1 MNPYKQC
8 PNCGR
13 QFPVTDIFCDNC
25 GCQLDLIAP
34 EQAQPPQQPFV
45 LPTQQPPAQTTTV
58 YAEKPK
64 KTGVLIGLLVAILLV
79 LAAMIVLGFFLVNR
93 LQTDGT
99 SSPHNA
105 ELAAV
110 APTQTTEAATEPD
123 ADAATDQ
130 AVLSNAET
138 EPPTAEADAPKIET
152 KVSVVTVIEQVTV
165 PQTDSPSV
173 YAVPTPE
180 PDPQPAG
187 KTYQAFVDACTWA
200 DAKQKCE
207 AAGGHLAYI
216 TSDDDWNQ
224 AISVLSGTGLRYVW
238 LGGSTYISNDGSTIT
253 ASWLNGSNL
262 NYIDNARHWYP
273 NEPSGWDNSSPEHSL
288 EPYILLWYVDDYWSL
303 NDTSNDI
310 LKYYKPE
317 RIGYLCEFD

>member
-45 LPTQQPPAQTTTV
+45 PPTQQPPAQATTV

-64 KTGVLIGLLVAILLV
+64 KTGVLIGLLVAILLI
-79 LAAMIVLGFFLVNR
+79 LAAMIVLGFFLIHQLN
-93 LQTDGT
+93 QNHSDP
-99 SSPHNA
+99 S
-105 ELAAV
+105 EIAAV
-110 APTQTTEAATEPD
+110 AQTETTEMA
-123 ADAATDQ
+123 
-130 AVLSNAET
+130 AET
-138 EPPTAEADAPKIET
+138 EPPAAEKET
-152 KVSVVTVIEQVTV
+152 VVSVVTVIEQVTV

-216 TSDDDWNQ
+216 TSDEDWNQ

>member
-1 MNPYKQC
+1 MDSYKQC

-45 LPTQQPPAQTTTV
+45 LPTQQPPAQATTV

-79 LAAMIVLGFFLVNR
+79 LAAMIVLGFFLIHQLN
-93 LQTDGT
+93 QNDTTNHT
-99 SSPHNA
+99 S
-105 ELAAV
+105 ELAVV
-110 APTQTTEAATEPD
+110 AQTETTEMA
-123 ADAATDQ
+123 
-130 AVLSNAET
+130 AET
-138 EPPTAEADAPKIET
+138 EPPAAEKET
-152 KVSVVTVIEQVTV
+152 VVSVVTVIEQVTV

-216 TSDDDWNQ
+216 TSDEDWNQ

>member
-8 PNCGR
+8 PNCRR
-13 QFPVTDIFCDNC
+13 QFPVTDVFCDNC
-25 GCQLDLIAP
+25 GYQLDLITP
-34 EQAQPPQQPFV
+34 AQPQQQPIS
-45 LPTQQPPAQTTTV
+45 TTTV

-64 KTGVLIGLLVAILLV
+64 KTGVLIGLLVAIFLI
-79 LAAMIVLGFFLVNR
+79 LAAIIVLGFFLFHQLN
-93 LQTDGT
+93 QNHSDP
-99 SSPHNA
+99 S
-105 ELAAV
+105 EIAAV
-110 APTQTTEAATEPD
+110 AQTETT
-123 ADAATDQ
+123 
-130 AVLSNAET
+130 ET
-138 EPPTAEADAPKIET
+138 EPPAAETAAPEAEKET
-152 KVSVVTVIEQVTV
+152 VVSVVTVIEQVTV

-173 YAVPTPE
+173 YAVPTPA
-180 PDPQPAG
+180 PQPAG

-216 TSDDDWNQ
+216 NSDDDWNQ

-238 LGGSTYISNDGSTIT
+238 LGGSTYISRDGSTIT
-253 ASWLNGSNL
+253 ASWLDGSNL
-262 NYIDNARHWYP
+262 SYIDNAHHWYP

-288 EPYILLWYVDDYWSL
+288 EPYIMLWYVDDYWSL
-303 NDTSNDI
+303 NDTSNDV

>member
-45 LPTQQPPAQTTTV
+45 LPTQQPPAQATTV

-79 LAAMIVLGFFLVNR
+79 LAAMIVLGFFLIHQLN
-93 LQTDGT
+93 QNNMTNHT
-99 SSPHNA
+99 S

-110 APTQTTEAATEPD
+110 AQTET
-123 ADAATDQ
+123 
-130 AVLSNAET
+130 AVSAAET
-138 EPPTAEADAPKIET
+138 DAPET
-152 KVSVVTVIEQVTV
+152 EKETVVSVVTVIEQVTV

-216 TSDDDWNQ
+216 TSDEDWNQ

-238 LGGSTYISNDGSTIT
+238 LGGSTYISRDGSTIT

-262 NYIDNARHWYP
+262 NYIDNANHWYP

-310 LKYYKPE
+310 LKYNKPE

>member
-1 MNPYKQC
+1 MDSYKQC
-8 PNCGR
+8 PNCGKT
-13 QFPVTDIFCDNC
+13 FPAQDAFCDDC
-25 GCQLDLIAP
+25 GCQLDWMP
-34 EQAQPPQQPFV
+34 STQPQQSFMPP
-45 LPTQQPPAQTTTV
+45 PTQTTTAY

-64 KTGVLIGLLVAILLV
+64 KTGTLIGLLVAILLV
-79 LAAMIVLGFFLVNR
+79 LAAMIVLGFFLIHQLN
-93 LQTDGT
+93 QNHSDP
-99 SSPHNA
+99 S
-105 ELAAV
+105 EIAAV
-110 APTQTTEAATEPD
+110 AQTETTEMA
-123 ADAATDQ
+123 
-130 AVLSNAET
+130 AET
-138 EPPTAEADAPKIET
+138 EPPAAEIAVPEAEKET
-152 KVSVVTVIEQVTV
+152 VVSVVTVIEQVTM

>member
-1 MNPYKQC
+1 MDSYKQC
-8 PNCGR
+8 PNCGKT
-13 QFPVTDIFCDNC
+13 FPAQDAFCDDC
-25 GCQLDLIAP
+25 GCQLDWMP
-34 EQAQPPQQPFV
+34 STQPQQSFMPP
-45 LPTQQPPAQTTTV
+45 PTQTTTAY

-64 KTGVLIGLLVAILLV
+64 KTGTLIGLLVAILLV
-79 LAAMIVLGFFLVNR
+79 LAAMIVLGFFLIHQLN
-93 LQTDGT
+93 QNHSDP
-99 SSPHNA
+99 S
-105 ELAAV
+105 EIAAV
-110 APTQTTEAATEPD
+110 AQTETTEMA
-123 ADAATDQ
+123 
-130 AVLSNAET
+130 AET
-138 EPPTAEADAPKIET
+138 AVPEAEKET
-152 KVSVVTVIEQVTV
+152 VVSVVTVIEQVTV

-180 PDPQPAG
+180 PDQQPAG

-216 TSDDDWNQ
+216 TSDEDWNQ

-273 NEPSGWDNSSPEHSL
+273 NEPSGWDNSSPEHTL

>member
-13 QFPVTDIFCDNC
+13 QFPVTDVFCDSC
-25 GCQLDLIAP
+25 GCPLDLIAP
-34 EQAQPPQQPFV
+34 TQPQQSFV
-45 LPTQQPPAQTTTV
+45 PPTQQPPAQATTV

-79 LAAMIVLGFFLVNR
+79 LAAMIVLGFFLIHQLN
-93 LQTDGT
+93 QNHSDP
-99 SSPHNA
+99 S
-105 ELAAV
+105 EIAAV
-110 APTQTTEAATEPD
+110 AQTET
-123 ADAATDQ
+123 
-130 AVLSNAET
+130 AVSAAET
-138 EPPTAEADAPKIET
+138 DAPET
-152 KVSVVTVIEQVTV
+152 EKETVVSVVTVIEQVTV

>member
-1 MNPYKQC
+1 MDSYKQC

-45 LPTQQPPAQTTTV
+45 LPTQQPPAQATTV

-79 LAAMIVLGFFLVNR
+79 LAAMIVLGFFLIHQLN
-93 LQTDGT
+93 QNHSDPSEIT
-99 SSPHNA
+99 
-105 ELAAV
+105 AV
-110 APTQTTEAATEPD
+110 AQTETTEMA
-123 ADAATDQ
+123 
-130 AVLSNAET
+130 AET
-138 EPPTAEADAPKIET
+138 AVPEAEKET
-152 KVSVVTVIEQVTV
+152 VVSVVTVIEQVTV

-180 PDPQPAG
+180 PDQQPAG

-216 TSDDDWNQ
+216 TSDEDWNQ

-273 NEPSGWDNSSPEHSL
+273 NEPSGWDNSSPEHTL

>member
-1 MNPYKQC
+1 MDSYKQC

-45 LPTQQPPAQTTTV
+45 LPTQQPPAQATTV

-79 LAAMIVLGFFLVNR
+79 LAAMIVLGFFLIHQLN
-93 LQTDGT
+93 QNHSDP
-99 SSPHNA
+99 S
-105 ELAAV
+105 EIAAV
-110 APTQTTEAATEPD
+110 AQTETTEMA
-123 ADAATDQ
+123 
-130 AVLSNAET
+130 AET
-138 EPPTAEADAPKIET
+138 AVPEAEKET
-152 KVSVVTVIEQVTV
+152 VVSVVTVIEQVTV

-216 TSDDDWNQ
+216 TSDEDWNQ

-273 NEPSGWDNSSPEHSL
+273 NEPSGWDNSSPEHTL

>member
-1 MNPYKQC
+1 MDSYKQC

-45 LPTQQPPAQTTTV
+45 LPTQQPPAQATTV

-79 LAAMIVLGFFLVNR
+79 LAAMIVLGFFLIHQLN
-93 LQTDGT
+93 QNHSDP
-99 SSPHNA
+99 S

-110 APTQTTEAATEPD
+110 AQTETTEMA
-123 ADAATDQ
+123 
-130 AVLSNAET
+130 AET
-138 EPPTAEADAPKIET
+138 DAPET
-152 KVSVVTVIEQVTV
+152 EKETVVSVVTVIEQVTV
-165 PQTDSPSV
+165 PQTDPPSV

-216 TSDDDWNQ
+216 TSDEDWNQ

-238 LGGSTYISNDGSTIT
+238 LGGSTYISRDGSTIT

-262 NYIDNARHWYP
+262 NYIDNANHWYP

>member
-1 MNPYKQC
+1 MDSYKQC
-8 PNCGR
+8 PNCGKT
-13 QFPVTDIFCDNC
+13 FPAQDAFCDDC
-25 GCQLDLIAP
+25 GCQLDWMP
-34 EQAQPPQQPFV
+34 STQPQQSFMPP
-45 LPTQQPPAQTTTV
+45 PTQTTTAY

-64 KTGVLIGLLVAILLV
+64 KTGTLIGLLVAILLV
-79 LAAMIVLGFFLVNR
+79 LAAMIVLGFFLIHQLN
-93 LQTDGT
+93 QNDTTNHT
-99 SSPHNA
+99 S

-110 APTQTTEAATEPD
+110 AQTETTEMA
-123 ADAATDQ
+123 
-130 AVLSNAET
+130 AET
-138 EPPTAEADAPKIET
+138 EPPAAETAVPEIET
-152 KVSVVTVIEQVTV
+152 KISVVTVIEQVTV

-216 TSDDDWNQ
+216 TSDEDWNQ

>member
-25 GCQLDLIAP
+25 GCQLDWMP
-34 EQAQPPQQPFV
+34 STQSQQSFMPP
-45 LPTQQPPAQTTTV
+45 PTQTTTAY

-64 KTGVLIGLLVAILLV
+64 KTGTLIGLLVAILLV

-99 SSPHNA
+99 SSPNNA

-123 ADAATDQ
+123 ADAAADQ
-130 AVLSNAET
+130 ADLSNAET
-138 EPPTAEADAPKIET
+138 EPPAAETAAPEIET
-152 KVSVVTVIEQVTV
+152 KISVVTVIEQVTV
-165 PQTDSPSV
+165 PQTDPPSV

-238 LGGSTYISNDGSTIT
+238 LGGSTYISRDGSTIT

-262 NYIDNARHWYP
+262 NYIDNANHWYP

>member
-45 LPTQQPPAQTTTV
+45 LPTQQPPAQATTV

-79 LAAMIVLGFFLVNR
+79 LAAMIVLGFFLIHQLN
-93 LQTDGT
+93 QNNMTNHT
-99 SSPHNA
+99 S

-110 APTQTTEAATEPD
+110 AQTET
-123 ADAATDQ
+123 
-130 AVLSNAET
+130 AVSAAET
-138 EPPTAEADAPKIET
+138 EPPAAEKET
-152 KVSVVTVIEQVTV
+152 VVSVVTVIEQVTV
-165 PQTDSPSV
+165 PQTDPPSV

-262 NYIDNARHWYP
+262 NYIDNANHWYP

>member
-1 MNPYKQC
+1 MDSYKQC
-8 PNCGR
+8 PNCGKT
-13 QFPVTDIFCDNC
+13 FPAQDAFCDDC
-25 GCQLDLIAP
+25 GCQLDWMSST
-34 EQAQPPQQPFV
+34 QPQQSFMPP
-45 LPTQQPPAQTTTV
+45 PTQTTTAY

-64 KTGVLIGLLVAILLV
+64 KTGTLIGLLVAILLI
-79 LAAMIVLGFFLVNR
+79 LTAMIVLGFFLVHQLN
-93 LQTDGT
+93 QNDTTNHT
-99 SSPHNA
+99 S

-110 APTQTTEAATEPD
+110 AQTETTEMA
-123 ADAATDQ
+123 
-130 AVLSNAET
+130 AET
-138 EPPTAEADAPKIET
+138 EPPAAETAVPEIET
-152 KVSVVTVIEQVTV
+152 KISVVTVIEQVTV

-216 TSDDDWNQ
+216 TSDEDWNQ

-273 NEPSGWDNSSPEHSL
+273 NEPSGWDNSSPEHTM

-317 RIGYLCEFD
+317 RIGYLCEFE

>member
-1 MNPYKQC
+1 M
-8 PNCGR
+8 
-13 QFPVTDIFCDNC
+13 
-25 GCQLDLIAP
+25 
-34 EQAQPPQQPFV
+34 
-45 LPTQQPPAQTTTV
+45 LPTQQPPAQATTV

-79 LAAMIVLGFFLVNR
+79 LAAMIVLGFFLIHQLN
-93 LQTDGT
+93 QNDTTNHT
-99 SSPHNA
+99 S

-110 APTQTTEAATEPD
+110 AQTETTEMA
-123 ADAATDQ
+123 
-130 AVLSNAET
+130 AET
-138 EPPTAEADAPKIET
+138 EPPAAETAAPEIET
-152 KVSVVTVIEQVTV
+152 KISVVTVIEQVTV

-262 NYIDNARHWYP
+262 SYIDNARHWYP

>member
-1 MNPYKQC
+1 MDSYKQC

-45 LPTQQPPAQTTTV
+45 LPTQQPPAQATTV

-79 LAAMIVLGFFLVNR
+79 LAAMIVLGFFLIHQLN
-93 LQTDGT
+93 QNHSDP
-99 SSPHNA
+99 S
-105 ELAAV
+105 EIAAV
-110 APTQTTEAATEPD
+110 AQTETMEMA
-123 ADAATDQ
+123 
-130 AVLSNAET
+130 AET
-138 EPPTAEADAPKIET
+138 EPPAAETAVPEAEKET
-152 KVSVVTVIEQVTV
+152 VVSVVTVIEQVTV

-262 NYIDNARHWYP
+262 SYIDNARHWYP

>member
-13 QFPVTDIFCDNC
+13 QFPVTDVFCDSC
-25 GCQLDLIAP
+25 GCPLDLIAP
-34 EQAQPPQQPFV
+34 TQPQQSFV
-45 LPTQQPPAQTTTV
+45 PPTQQPPAQATTV

-79 LAAMIVLGFFLVNR
+79 LAAMIVLGFFLIHQLN
-93 LQTDGT
+93 QNDTTDHT
-99 SSPHNA
+99 S

-110 APTQTTEAATEPD
+110 AQTETTEMA
-123 ADAATDQ
+123 
-130 AVLSNAET
+130 AET
-138 EPPTAEADAPKIET
+138 AAPEAEKET
-152 KVSVVTVIEQVTV
+152 VVSVVTVIEQVTV

-262 NYIDNARHWYP
+262 NYIDNANHWYP

>member
-13 QFPVTDIFCDNC
+13 QFPVTDVFCDSC
-25 GCQLDLIAP
+25 GCPLDLIAP
-34 EQAQPPQQPFV
+34 TQPQQSFV
-45 LPTQQPPAQTTTV
+45 PPTQQPPAQATTV

-79 LAAMIVLGFFLVNR
+79 LAAMIVLGFFLIHQLN
-93 LQTDGT
+93 QNHSDP
-99 SSPHNA
+99 S

-110 APTQTTEAATEPD
+110 AQTETTEMA
-123 ADAATDQ
+123 
-130 AVLSNAET
+130 AET
-138 EPPTAEADAPKIET
+138 AAPET
-152 KVSVVTVIEQVTV
+152 EKETVVSVVTVIEQVTV

-216 TSDDDWNQ
+216 TSDEDWNQ

>member
-13 QFPVTDIFCDNC
+13 QFPVTDVFCDSC
-25 GCQLDLIAP
+25 GCPLDLIAP
-34 EQAQPPQQPFV
+34 TQPQQSFV
-45 LPTQQPPAQTTTV
+45 PPTQQPPAQATTV

-79 LAAMIVLGFFLVNR
+79 LAAMIVLGFFLIHQLN
-93 LQTDGT
+93 QNDTTDHT
-99 SSPHNA
+99 S
-105 ELAAV
+105 ELAVV
-110 APTQTTEAATEPD
+110 AQTETTEMA
-123 ADAATDQ
+123 
-130 AVLSNAET
+130 AET
-138 EPPTAEADAPKIET
+138 AAPET
-152 KVSVVTVIEQVTV
+152 EKETVVSVVTVIEQVTV

-200 DAKQKCE
+200 DAKQKCV

-216 TSDDDWNQ
+216 TSDEDWNQ

-238 LGGSTYISNDGSTIT
+238 LGGSTYISRDGSTIT

>member
-1 MNPYKQC
+1 MNSYKQC

-13 QFPVTDIFCDNC
+13 QFPVTDVFCDSC
-25 GCQLDLIAP
+25 GCPLDLIAP
-34 EQAQPPQQPFV
+34 TQPQQSFV
-45 LPTQQPPAQTTTV
+45 PPTQQPPAQATTV

-79 LAAMIVLGFFLVNR
+79 LAAMIVLGFFLIHQLN
-93 LQTDGT
+93 QNHSDP
-99 SSPHNA
+99 S

-110 APTQTTEAATEPD
+110 AQTET
-123 ADAATDQ
+123 
-130 AVLSNAET
+130 AVSAAET
-138 EPPTAEADAPKIET
+138 AAPET
-152 KVSVVTVIEQVTV
+152 EKETVVSVVTVIEQVTV

-216 TSDDDWNQ
+216 TSDEDWNQ

-262 NYIDNARHWYP
+262 NYIDNANHWYP

>member
-1 MNPYKQC
+1 MDSYKQC
-8 PNCGR
+8 PNCGKT
-13 QFPVTDIFCDNC
+13 FPAQDAFCDDC
-25 GCQLDLIAP
+25 GCQLDWMP
-34 EQAQPPQQPFV
+34 STQPQQSFMPP
-45 LPTQQPPAQTTTV
+45 PTQTTTAY

-64 KTGVLIGLLVAILLV
+64 KTGTLIGLLVAILLI
-79 LAAMIVLGFFLVNR
+79 LAAMIVLGFFLIHQLN
-93 LQTDGT
+93 QNDTTNHT
-99 SSPHNA
+99 S

-110 APTQTTEAATEPD
+110 AQTETTEMA
-123 ADAATDQ
+123 
-130 AVLSNAET
+130 AET
-138 EPPTAEADAPKIET
+138 DAPET
-152 KVSVVTVIEQVTV
+152 EKETVVSVVTVIEQVTV

>member
-45 LPTQQPPAQTTTV
+45 LPTQQPPVSTTTV

-79 LAAMIVLGFFLVNR
+79 LAAMIVLGFFLIHQLN
-93 LQTDGT
+93 QNDTTDHT
-99 SSPHNA
+99 S
-105 ELAAV
+105 ELAVV
-110 APTQTTEAATEPD
+110 AQTETTEMA
-123 ADAATDQ
+123 
-130 AVLSNAET
+130 AET
-138 EPPTAEADAPKIET
+138 AAPET
-152 KVSVVTVIEQVTV
+152 EKETVVSVVTVIEQVTV

-262 NYIDNARHWYP
+262 NYIDNANHWYP

>member
-1 MNPYKQC
+1 MDSYKQC
-8 PNCGR
+8 PNCGKT
-13 QFPVTDIFCDNC
+13 FPAQDAFCDDC
-25 GCQLDLIAP
+25 GCQLDWMP
-34 EQAQPPQQPFV
+34 STQPQQSFMPP
-45 LPTQQPPAQTTTV
+45 PTQTTTAY

-64 KTGVLIGLLVAILLV
+64 KTGTLIGLLVAILLV
-79 LAAMIVLGFFLVNR
+79 LAAMIVLGFFLIHQLN
-93 LQTDGT
+93 QNDTTNHT
-99 SSPHNA
+99 S

-110 APTQTTEAATEPD
+110 AQTETTEMAT
-123 ADAATDQ
+123 
-130 AVLSNAET
+130 ET
-138 EPPTAEADAPKIET
+138 EPPAAEKET
-152 KVSVVTVIEQVTV
+152 VVSVVTVIEQVTV

-216 TSDDDWNQ
+216 TSDEDWNQ

-273 NEPSGWDNSSPEHSL
+273 NEPSGWDNSSPEHTL

>member
-1 MNPYKQC
+1 MDSYKQC

-45 LPTQQPPAQTTTV
+45 LPTQQATTV

-79 LAAMIVLGFFLVNR
+79 LAAMIVLGFFLIHQLN
-93 LQTDGT
+93 QNHSDP
-99 SSPHNA
+99 S
-105 ELAAV
+105 EIAAV
-110 APTQTTEAATEPD
+110 AQTETTEMA
-123 ADAATDQ
+123 
-130 AVLSNAET
+130 AET
-138 EPPTAEADAPKIET
+138 EPPAAETAVPEAEKET
-152 KVSVVTVIEQVTV
+152 VVSVVTVIEQVTV

>member
-34 EQAQPPQQPFV
+34 EQAQPPQQSFV
-45 LPTQQPPAQTTTV
+45 PPTQQPPAQTTTV

-79 LAAMIVLGFFLVNR
+79 LAAMIVLGFFLIHQLN
-93 LQTDGT
+93 QNDTTDHT
-99 SSPHNA
+99 S
-105 ELAAV
+105 ELAVV
-110 APTQTTEAATEPD
+110 AQTETTEMA
-123 ADAATDQ
+123 
-130 AVLSNAET
+130 AET
-138 EPPTAEADAPKIET
+138 AAPET
-152 KVSVVTVIEQVTV
+152 EKETVVSVVTVIEQVTV

-216 TSDDDWNQ
+216 TSDEDWNQ

>member
-13 QFPVTDIFCDNC
+13 QFPVTDVFCDSC
-25 GCQLDLIAP
+25 GCPLDLIAP
-34 EQAQPPQQPFV
+34 TQPQQSFV
-45 LPTQQPPAQTTTV
+45 PPTQQPPAQATTV

-79 LAAMIVLGFFLVNR
+79 LAAMIVLGFFLIHQLN
-93 LQTDGT
+93 QNHSDP
-99 SSPHNA
+99 S

-110 APTQTTEAATEPD
+110 AQTETTEMA
-123 ADAATDQ
+123 
-130 AVLSNAET
+130 AET
-138 EPPTAEADAPKIET
+138 DAPET
-152 KVSVVTVIEQVTV
+152 EKETVVSVVTVIEQVTV
-165 PQTDSPSV
+165 PQTDPPSV

-216 TSDDDWNQ
+216 TSDEDWNQ

-238 LGGSTYISNDGSTIT
+238 LGGSTYISRDGSTIT

-262 NYIDNARHWYP
+262 NYIDNANHWYP

>member
-45 LPTQQPPAQTTTV
+45 LPTQQPPAQATTV

-64 KTGVLIGLLVAILLV
+64 KTGVLIGLLVAILLI
-79 LAAMIVLGFFLVNR
+79 LAAMIVLGFFLIHQLN
-93 LQTDGT
+93 QNDTTNHT
-99 SSPHNA
+99 S

-110 APTQTTEAATEPD
+110 AQTETTEMA
-123 ADAATDQ
+123 
-130 AVLSNAET
+130 AET
-138 EPPTAEADAPKIET
+138 EPPAAETAAPEIET
-152 KVSVVTVIEQVTV
+152 KISVVTVIEQVTV

-262 NYIDNARHWYP
+262 SYINNARHWYP

-288 EPYILLWYVDDYWSL
+288 EP
-303 NDTSNDI
+303 
-310 LKYYKPE
+310 
-317 RIGYLCEFD
+317 

>member
-13 QFPVTDIFCDNC
+13 QFPVTDVFCDSC
-25 GCQLDLIAP
+25 GCPLDLIAP
-34 EQAQPPQQPFV
+34 TQPQQSFV
-45 LPTQQPPAQTTTV
+45 PPTQQPPAQATTV

-79 LAAMIVLGFFLVNR
+79 LAAMIVLGFFLIHQLN
-93 LQTDGT
+93 QNDTTNHT
-99 SSPHNA
+99 S

-110 APTQTTEAATEPD
+110 AQVETTEMA
-123 ADAATDQ
+123 
-130 AVLSNAET
+130 AET
-138 EPPTAEADAPKIET
+138 DAPAAEKET
-152 KVSVVTVIEQVTV
+152 VVSVVTVIEQVTV
-165 PQTDSPSV
+165 PQTDPPSV

-216 TSDDDWNQ
+216 TSDEDWNQ

-238 LGGSTYISNDGSTIT
+238 LGGSTYISRDGSTIT

-262 NYIDNARHWYP
+262 NYIDNANHWYP

>member
-13 QFPVTDIFCDNC
+13 QFPVTDVFCDSC
-25 GCQLDLIAP
+25 GCPLDLIAP
-34 EQAQPPQQPFV
+34 TQPQQSFV
-45 LPTQQPPAQTTTV
+45 PPTQQPPAQATTV

-79 LAAMIVLGFFLVNR
+79 LAAMIVLGFFLIHQLN
-93 LQTDGT
+93 QNHSDP
-99 SSPHNA
+99 S

-110 APTQTTEAATEPD
+110 AQTETTEMA
-123 ADAATDQ
+123 
-130 AVLSNAET
+130 AET
-138 EPPTAEADAPKIET
+138 DAPET
-152 KVSVVTVIEQVTV
+152 EKETVVSVVTVIEQVTV

-216 TSDDDWNQ
+216 TSDEDWNQ

-262 NYIDNARHWYP
+262 SYIDNANHWYP

>member
-1 MNPYKQC
+1 MDSYKQC
-8 PNCGR
+8 PNCGKT
-13 QFPVTDIFCDNC
+13 FPAQDAFCDDC
-25 GCQLDLIAP
+25 GCQLDWMP
-34 EQAQPPQQPFV
+34 STQPQQSFMPP
-45 LPTQQPPAQTTTV
+45 PTQTTTAY

-64 KTGVLIGLLVAILLV
+64 KTGTLIGLLVAILLV
-79 LAAMIVLGFFLVNR
+79 LAAMIVLGFFLIHQLN
-93 LQTDGT
+93 QNN
-99 SSPHNA
+99 SAPS

-110 APTQTTEAATEPD
+110 AQTET
-123 ADAATDQ
+123 
-130 AVLSNAET
+130 AVSAAET
-138 EPPTAEADAPKIET
+138 DVPET
-152 KVSVVTVIEQVTV
+152 EKETVVSVVTVIEQVTV

-273 NEPSGWDNSSPEHSL
+273 NEPSGWDNSSPEHTM

>member
-45 LPTQQPPAQTTTV
+45 LPTQQPPAQATTV

-79 LAAMIVLGFFLVNR
+79 LAAMIVLGFFLIHQLN
-93 LQTDGT
+93 QNDTTNHT
-99 SSPHNA
+99 S

-110 APTQTTEAATEPD
+110 AQTETTEMA
-123 ADAATDQ
+123 
-130 AVLSNAET
+130 AET
-138 EPPTAEADAPKIET
+138 EPPAAETAAPEIET
-152 KVSVVTVIEQVTV
+152 KISVVTVIEQVTV

-207 AAGGHLAYI
+207 APAVISL
-216 TSDDDWNQ
+216 TSP
-224 AISVLSGTGLRYVW
+224 AMKTGIRRFLFC
-238 LGGSTYISNDGSTIT
+238 
-253 ASWLNGSNL
+253 
-262 NYIDNARHWYP
+262 
-273 NEPSGWDNSSPEHSL
+273 
-288 EPYILLWYVDDYWSL
+288 
-303 NDTSNDI
+303 
-310 LKYYKPE
+310 PE
-317 RIGYLCEFD
+317 RGCGMYGWAARPIFPMMVLPSPQAG

>member
-13 QFPVTDIFCDNC
+13 QFPVTDVFCDSC
-25 GCQLDLIAP
+25 GCPLDLIAP
-34 EQAQPPQQPFV
+34 TQPQQPFV
-45 LPTQQPPAQTTTV
+45 PPTQQPPAQATTV

-79 LAAMIVLGFFLVNR
+79 LAAMIVLGFFLIHQLN
-93 LQTDGT
+93 QNDTTNHT
-99 SSPHNA
+99 S

-110 APTQTTEAATEPD
+110 AQTETTEMA
-123 ADAATDQ
+123 
-130 AVLSNAET
+130 AET
-138 EPPTAEADAPKIET
+138 DAPET
-152 KVSVVTVIEQVTV
+152 EKETVVSVVTVIEQVTV

-216 TSDDDWNQ
+216 TSDEDWNQ

>member
-13 QFPVTDIFCDNC
+13 QFPVTDIFCDSC
-25 GCQLDLIAP
+25 GCPLDLIAP

-45 LPTQQPPAQTTTV
+45 LPTQQPPAQATTV

-79 LAAMIVLGFFLVNR
+79 LAAMIVLGFFLIHQLN
-93 LQTDGT
+93 QNNMTNHT
-99 SSPHNA
+99 S
-105 ELAAV
+105 ELAVV
-110 APTQTTEAATEPD
+110 AKTETTEMA
-123 ADAATDQ
+123 
-130 AVLSNAET
+130 AET
-138 EPPTAEADAPKIET
+138 DAPET
-152 KVSVVTVIEQVTV
+152 EKETVVSVVTVIEQVTV

-180 PDPQPAG
+180 SDPQPAG

-253 ASWLNGSNL
+253 ASWLDGSNL

-317 RIGYLCEFD
+317 RIGYLCEFE

>member
-13 QFPVTDIFCDNC
+13 QFPVTDVFCDSC
-25 GCQLDLIAP
+25 GCPLDLIAP
-34 EQAQPPQQPFV
+34 TQPQQPFV
-45 LPTQQPPAQTTTV
+45 PPTQQPPAQATTV

-79 LAAMIVLGFFLVNR
+79 LAAMIVLGFFLIHQLN
-93 LQTDGT
+93 QNHSDP
-99 SSPHNA
+99 S
-105 ELAAV
+105 EIAAV
-110 APTQTTEAATEPD
+110 AQTETTEMA
-123 ADAATDQ
+123 
-130 AVLSNAET
+130 AET
-138 EPPTAEADAPKIET
+138 DAPET
-152 KVSVVTVIEQVTV
+152 EKETVVSVVTVIEQVTV

-216 TSDDDWNQ
+216 TSDEDWNQ

-238 LGGSTYISNDGSTIT
+238 LGGSTYISRDGSTIT

-262 NYIDNARHWYP
+262 SYIDNANHWYP

>member
-45 LPTQQPPAQTTTV
+45 LPTQQPPAQATTV

-79 LAAMIVLGFFLVNR
+79 LAAMIVLGFFLIHQLN
-93 LQTDGT
+93 QNDTTNHT
-99 SSPHNA
+99 S

-110 APTQTTEAATEPD
+110 AQTETTEMA
-123 ADAATDQ
+123 
-130 AVLSNAET
+130 AET
-138 EPPTAEADAPKIET
+138 EPPAAETAAPEIET
-152 KVSVVTVIEQVTV
+152 KISVVTVIEQVTV

-216 TSDDDWNQ
+216 TSDEDWNQ

-238 LGGSTYISNDGSTIT
+238 LGGSNDGSTIT

-273 NEPSGWDNSSPEHSL
+273 NEPSGWDNSSPEHTM

-317 RIGYLCEFD
+317 RIGYLCEFE

>member
-45 LPTQQPPAQTTTV
+45 LPTQQPPAQATTV

-79 LAAMIVLGFFLVNR
+79 LAAMIVLGFFLIHQLN
-93 LQTDGT
+93 QNDTTNHT
-99 SSPHNA
+99 S

-110 APTQTTEAATEPD
+110 AQTETTEMA
-123 ADAATDQ
+123 
-130 AVLSNAET
+130 AET
-138 EPPTAEADAPKIET
+138 DAPEAEKEPV
-152 KVSVVTVIEQVTV
+152 VSVVTVIEQVTV

-173 YAVPTPE
+173 YAVPAPE

-216 TSDDDWNQ
+216 TSDEDWNQ

-238 LGGSTYISNDGSTIT
+238 LGGSTYISRDGSTIT
-253 ASWLNGSNL
+253 ASWLDGSNL

>member
-1 MNPYKQC
+1 MNSYKQC

-13 QFPVTDIFCDNC
+13 QFPVTDVFCDNC

-64 KTGVLIGLLVAILLV
+64 KTGVLIGLLVAIFLI
-79 LAAMIVLGFFLVNR
+79 LAAMIVLGFFLIHQLN
-93 LQTDGT
+93 QNDTTNHT
-99 SSPHNA
+99 S

-110 APTQTTEAATEPD
+110 AQTETTKMA
-123 ADAATDQ
+123 
-130 AVLSNAET
+130 AET
-138 EPPTAEADAPKIET
+138 EPPAAEADAPEIET

-173 YAVPTPE
+173 YAVPAPE

-216 TSDDDWNQ
+216 TSDEDWNQ
-224 AISVLSGTGLRYVW
+224 AISVLYGTGLRYVW
-238 LGGSTYISNDGSTIT
+238 LGGSTYISRDGSTIT
-253 ASWLNGSNL
+253 ASWLDGSNL
-262 NYIDNARHWYP
+262 SYIDNAYHWYP

>member
-45 LPTQQPPAQTTTV
+45 LPTQQPPAQATTV

-79 LAAMIVLGFFLVNR
+79 LAAMIVLGFFLIHQLN
-93 LQTDGT
+93 QNDTTNHT
-99 SSPHNA
+99 S

-110 APTQTTEAATEPD
+110 AQTETTEMA
-123 ADAATDQ
+123 
-130 AVLSNAET
+130 AET
-138 EPPTAEADAPKIET
+138 AAPET
-152 KVSVVTVIEQVTV
+152 EKETVVSVVTVIEQVTV

-224 AISVLSGTGLRYVW
+224 AISVLSGTGLRSVW

-317 RIGYLCEFD
+317 RIGYLCEFE

>member
-45 LPTQQPPAQTTTV
+45 LPTQQPPAQATTV

-79 LAAMIVLGFFLVNR
+79 LAAMIVLGFFLIHQLN
-93 LQTDGT
+93 QNNMTNHT
-99 SSPHNA
+99 S

-110 APTQTTEAATEPD
+110 AQTET
-123 ADAATDQ
+123 
-130 AVLSNAET
+130 AVSAAET
-138 EPPTAEADAPKIET
+138 DAPET
-152 KVSVVTVIEQVTV
+152 EKETVVSVVTVIEQVTV

-216 TSDDDWNQ
+216 TSDEDWNQ

-238 LGGSTYISNDGSTIT
+238 LGGSTYISRDGSTIT

-262 NYIDNARHWYP
+262 NYIDNANHWYP

>member
-1 MNPYKQC
+1 MDSYKQC

-13 QFPVTDIFCDNC
+13 QFPVTDIFCDSC
-25 GCQLDLIAP
+25 GCPLDLIAP
-34 EQAQPPQQPFV
+34 TQPQQPFV
-45 LPTQQPPAQTTTV
+45 PPTQQPPAQATTV

-79 LAAMIVLGFFLVNR
+79 LAAMIVLGFFLIHQLN
-93 LQTDGT
+93 QNHSDP
-99 SSPHNA
+99 S

-110 APTQTTEAATEPD
+110 AQAETTEMA
-123 ADAATDQ
+123 
-130 AVLSNAET
+130 AET
-138 EPPTAEADAPKIET
+138 DAPET
-152 KVSVVTVIEQVTV
+152 EKETVVSVVTVIEQVTV